1 MMFKFLIP
9 NIKLFLQAQPG
20 AKSKPAV
27 LEGQTVMEWI
37 AQPSS
42 HVPSCVVWLRVI
54 FNLRNGYIS
63 FLWSPLHHPP
73 PPKTP
78 FP

>member
-42 HVPSCVVWLRVI
+42 HVPNTVVPR
-54 FNLRNGYIS
+54 
-63 FLWSPLHHPP
+63 HPSQERGSDSEHLG
-73 PPKTP
+73 
-78 FP
+78 